1 MALNARQRNALPNS
15 AFALPSKRL
24 FPVPTQAQAKAAGIG
39 ETQRLNIIRN
49 GLSRAAQAKTR
60 GSYQRIAALARTR
73 AGEKIPT
80 VSRTK
85 GTITH
90 AGKRTSRRG
99 RR

>member
-1 MALNARQRNALPNS
+1 MALTAKQRNALPDS

-24 FPVPTQAQAKAAGIG
+24 FPVPNKAQARKAGIP
-39 ETQRLNIIRN
+39 EAQRLATIRN
-49 GLSRAAQAKTR
+49 GLSRSAQSATR
-60 GSYQRIAALARTR
+60 GSYPTVARLARIR
-73 AGEKIPT
+73 AGDQIPS